1 MFSRFSFSDALYMLC
16 LELQYYFSL
25 FW

>member
-16 LELQYYFSL
+16 LEL
-25 FW
+25 